1 MSPHRQPSSTAFM
14 DARISS
20 LWPFSGG
27 QILTNALSQRGD
39 VGGSDERQTVKKKKK
54 TEEGEDRG
62 KKRHRHDRMAISQ
75 SNRMRI

>member
-1 MSPHRQPSSTAFM
+1 MSPHRQPSSAAFM

-39 VGGSDERQTVKKKKK
+39 VGGSDERQTVKTKK
-54 TEEGEDRG
+54 ENRRG
-62 KKRHRHDRMAISQ
+62 KIEERKDIDTIEWQ
-75 SNRMRI
+75 

>member
-1 MSPHRQPSSTAFM
+1 M

-39 VGGSDERQTVKKKKK
+39 VGGFDERQTVKTKK
-54 TEEGEDRG
+54 ENRRG
-62 KKRHRHDRMAISQ
+62 KIEERKDIDTIERQ
-75 SNRMRI
+75 